1 MRRFAITD
9 IHGCN
14 ATFNAL
20 LDQIDFGRQ
29 DELYLLGDY
38 VDRGPDSKGVIDSI
52 WRLQD
57 SGHTVHCLMGNH
69 ELMMINAFEEQQWK
83 DTWFSN
89 GGQATMR
96 SFQVNSLLDIPEEYL
111 RFLLQLPFYLEAD
124 NYLMVHAG
132 INFREK
138 EPLEDTFSLLWIR
151 DWYGDIDYDWLGDRI
166 VLHGHTPVPR
176 TVTEQQYEDL
186 SEDQVLDLDCGCV
199 FNRPLVG
206 LGYLC
211 ALDMTNRELYF
222 QKNVELNA

>member
-1 MRRFAITD
+1 MRRIAITD

-20 LDQIDFGRQ
+20 LEQLRFSRE

-38 VDRGPDSKGVIDSI
+38 IDRGPDSKGVIDSI
-52 WRLQD
+52 LRLRE

-89 GGQATMR
+89 GGRATMR
-96 SFQVNSLLDIPEEYL
+96 SFQANSLLDIPESYL
-111 RFLLQLPFYLEAD
+111 RFLLQLPFHLEAD
-124 NYLMVHAG
+124 NFLMVHAG
-132 INFREK
+132 INFQNR
-138 EPLEDTFSLLWIR
+138 EPLDDTFSLLWIR
-151 DWYGDIDYDWLGDRI
+151 DWYDDIDFDWLGDRI
-166 VLHGHTPVPR
+166 ILHGHTPIPR
-176 TVTEQQYEDL
+176 AITEQQYEDMA
-186 SEDQVLDLDCGCV
+186 EDQVLDLDCGCV

-211 ALDMTNRELYF
+211 ALDMTNRELHF
-222 QKNVELNA
+222 QRNVEANT

>member
-20 LDQIDFGRQ
+20 LDQIDFGRE

-38 VDRGPDSKGVIDSI
+38 IDRGPDSKGVIDSI

-83 DTWFSN
+83 DTWYSN
-89 GGQATMR
+89 GGRATMR
-96 SFQVNSLLDIPEEYL
+96 SFECNSLLEIPEAYL
-111 RFLLQLPFYLEAD
+111 RFMLQLPFHLEVSGYL
-124 NYLMVHAG
+124 LVHAG
-132 INFREK
+132 INFREEK
-138 EPLEDTFSLLWIR
+138 PLEDLFSLLWIR
-151 DWYGDIDYDWLGDRI
+151 DWYEDINFDWLGDRTI
-166 VLHGHTPVPR
+166 VHGHTPVPR
-176 TVTEQQYEDL
+176 AVTEQQHDDL
-186 SEDQVLDLDCGCV
+186 VNDRVIDLDCGCV

-222 QKNVELNA
+222 QRNVELNA